1 MYILL
6 LCFISA
12 SCSNQLFWLSGCS
25 RTFSH
30 NGTPADI
37 PHHHIPTT
45 RTHLVADSKI
55 YLGAKVVVRSF
66 KMPQQ
71 DHGVCVHVW
80 AMCGGFFAA
89 RSPWAPAAL
98 WLSLRSSIAMC
109 CAHVPISS
117 VNQSLCG
124 AASLRV
130 VTVYPLITKAD
141 LLHLSTCKERSF
153 TVLVKAQDAR
163 TKWPQGE
170 LWDRPRCSSPH
181 LRGPQRQHRQGRLLR
196 VTAAETGDVTFH
208 YRFS

>member
-1 MYILL
+1 
-6 LCFISA
+6 
-12 SCSNQLFWLSGCS
+12 
-25 RTFSH
+25 
-30 NGTPADI
+30 
-37 PHHHIPTT
+37 
-45 RTHLVADSKI
+45 
-55 YLGAKVVVRSF
+55 
-66 KMPQQ
+66 
-71 DHGVCVHVW
+71 
-80 AMCGGFFAA
+80 MCGGFFAA

-124 AASLRV
+124 AASLRA
-130 VTVYPLITKAD
+130 VTVYPLTTKAD
-141 LLHLSTCKERSF
+141 LLHLSTCKEISF

-163 TKWPQGE
+163 TKWAPGE